1 MTEDLLVT
9 VILQA
14 PNVAVALFVVW
25 WQGRHID
32 KLADSHRA
40 QTDVMLEL
48 IGRVI
53 AAETRA
59 EKLNLEINGGT
70 DIQS

>member
-1 MTEDLLVT
+1 MELDLLTT

-32 KLADSHRA
+32 KLADAHRA
-40 QTDVMLEL
+40 QTGVMLDL

-53 AAETRA
+53 AAETALANA
-59 EKLNLEINGGT
+59 EHVDESGECE
-70 DIQS
+70 